1 MYKKWSYSYPNP
13 HHGTC
18 NFKMNGMQITM
29 YREIFNK
36 NMYSI
41 KINIRMNVLYI
52 FYENI
57 KNIRI

>member
-1 MYKKWSYSYPNP
+1 
-13 HHGTC
+13 
-18 NFKMNGMQITM
+18 M